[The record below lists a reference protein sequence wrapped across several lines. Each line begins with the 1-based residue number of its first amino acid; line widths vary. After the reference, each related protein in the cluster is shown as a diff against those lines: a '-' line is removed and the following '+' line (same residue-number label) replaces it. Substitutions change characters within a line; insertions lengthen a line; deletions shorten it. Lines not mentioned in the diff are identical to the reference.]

1 MGLPGSWAYPATR
14 YASIPASAGAGS
26 QITWGTV
33 GQSCGAGTGRS
44 WTRTPNSLP
53 PPLGWSVDLHGAAAR
68 NADTAIRRGLLDS
81 EGLRSGAPASP
92 PTPDCD
98 VLRDGSRGADAG
110 RAGGSLT
117 YLGEDGRK
125 SRIRAFAMILSWS
138 RACYAELVRRADTAA
153 LIQGHAEAF
162 EHLGVGTRR
171 RLYDHARAVRLGRA
185 GMARWNGTCGC

>member
-1 MGLPGSWAYPATR
+1 MGLPGSWAYPATG
-14 YASIPASAGAGS
+14 YINTPSSAGAGS

-110 RAGGSLT
+110 RTGGSLT

-125 SRIRAFAMILSWS
+125 SRIYLGLRDDP
-138 RACYAELVRRADTAA
+138 ELVPGPATRNWCAA
-153 LIQGHAEAF
+153 QTPPL
-162 EHLGVGTRR
+162 
-171 RLYDHARAVRLGRA
+171 
-185 GMARWNGTCGC
+185 